1 MQDNNM
7 ICMREQVNSAAGSGM
22 GMKIARRMPL

>member
-7 ICMREQVNSAAGSGM
+7 ICMCEQVHSAAGSGM